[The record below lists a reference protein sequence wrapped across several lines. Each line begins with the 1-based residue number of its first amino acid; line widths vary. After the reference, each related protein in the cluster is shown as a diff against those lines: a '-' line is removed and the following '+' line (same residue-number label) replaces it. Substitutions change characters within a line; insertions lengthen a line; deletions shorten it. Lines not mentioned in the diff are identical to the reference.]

1 MMKITRRQLR
11 KLINESM
18 SKTPIEDLLKI
29 LRPLKSKEQSSY
41 ALFASLVLYTISEDT
56 PLGEQLGV
64 ISIEEFETDA
74 YAEEGYS
81 PDITIKLRDSAAVK
95 NFVDILESAGLDQ
108 YANSPGHFHY
118 STSKGFPKFKGHP
131 KLHHK
136 SFPSVTFWSDDYNED
151 MPEIT

>member
-1 MMKITRRQLR
+1 MKITRRQLR
-11 KLINESM
+11 KLINESTG
-18 SKTPIEDLLKI
+18 KAPIEDLLKI
-29 LRPLKSKEQSSY
+29 LRPLKSKEQSNY

-56 PLGEQLGV
+56 QLGEQLGV

-108 YANSPGHFHY
+108 YENNHY
-118 STSKGFPKFKGHP
+118 STSKGLPKFKGHP

-136 SFPSVTFWSDDYNED
+136 SFPSVTFWSDDYNKD
-151 MPEIT
+151 MPEIQ